1 MWLGYFDLTKIDVLS
16 TVLSKNKVD
25 YLVKNNVLF
34 LDLPRD
40 QREFVFRL
48 REQLEAENCS
58 SKFRPFHEREKL
70 SIA

>member
-1 MWLGYFDLTKIDVLS
+1 MWLGYFDLTKIDALS
-16 TVLSKNKVD
+16 AVLSKNDVD

-34 LDLPRD
+34 LDLPRE
-40 QREFVFRL
+40 QREFVIQL

>member
-16 TVLSKNKVD
+16 AVLSKNDVD

-34 LDLPRD
+34 LNLPRE
-40 QREFVFRL
+40 QREFVIQL
-48 REQLEAENCS
+48 RVALEAKNCS